1 MAAEHYGV
9 LRAVLFEHV
18 EVYQAQVRRIGRDRA
33 QQALIPTAEK
43 LITDRPDVAARLL
56 AAALD
61 LLAEHGQEANDGAEP
76 QR

>member
-1 MAAEHYGV
+1 MATEHYGV

-61 LLAEHGQEANDGAEP
+61 LLAERAEAAETHP
-76 QR
+76 EET

>member
-1 MAAEHYGV
+1 MATEHYGV

-18 EVYQAQVRRIGRDRA
+18 EVYQEEVRRIGRDRA

-43 LITDRPDVAARLL
+43 LINDRPDVAARLL

-61 LLAEHGQEANDGAEP
+61 LLAERAEAAEAGP
-76 QR
+76 EET